1 MVARRENEMN
11 RVTIY
16 IGYEARIN
24 ALISDMASLAL
35 YRIHKESV
43 IVLADLILK
52 LR

>member
-1 MVARRENEMN
+1 MAVGLVALGTYEMSYSF
-11 RVTIY
+11 RMDK
-16 IGYEARIN
+16 
-24 ALISDMASLAL
+24 LIEDMASLAL